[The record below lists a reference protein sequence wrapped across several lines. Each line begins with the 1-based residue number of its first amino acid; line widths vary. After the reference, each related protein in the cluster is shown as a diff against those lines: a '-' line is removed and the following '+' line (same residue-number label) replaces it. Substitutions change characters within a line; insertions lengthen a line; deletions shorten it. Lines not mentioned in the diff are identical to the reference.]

1 MNMRMY
7 LNFVAPILIAR
18 KFGISIEEAD
28 ELIKKTVSEEYK
40 DLIE

>member
-1 MNMRMY
+1 MY
-7 LNFVAPILIAR
+7 LNFVAPIIFAR

-28 ELIKKTVSEEYK
+28 EIIKNSVTDEYK